1 MKIHFSALTA
11 AALALLLSTAC
22 QREELA
28 NGILPGEEVNVTI
41 SAVMPSGQPK
51 TRSDDNPGDGTGINR
66 CILQVYML
74 EDDQVELY
82 GSSKYYTQ
90 VASGQAKFENLTLIT
105 GYEYRFVLWA
115 DHVQDAISAINADLH
130 YSTTDFPNIVLN
142 GDYSSNDD
150 SRDAFFGVFSTDGVV
165 DKSFTLD
172 CKLTRPFGQ
181 LNIFTTDYQEVLD
194 LNSALAPEQIK
205 MTFEN
210 VYTGMNLLTGSLT
223 SGKIE
228 GVPALLPSVTN
239 PVVADAKQLSFDYIF
254 APESTDG
261 SEYLLPEFSMTFY
274 NGSGSEVMQPFKFN
288 EIPVRRNYRT
298 NVSGALLT
306 DQAELTVT
314 LKPDF
319 NTSDLEYEVTRVES
333 ASDVQG
339 AIESGSSHIQ
349 IGNETNGTVIIPE
362 EAADDKSLSVVFN
375 GTDGVVTVQDENSN
389 AAYAGSI
396 SLGNASDEQ
405 VTDKLTV
412 NLPLATVSLTS
423 GSWKDVD
430 ATTAANT
437 IVIGRDAEVETL
449 TVKKGNVEIYGKVT
463 QIVFDDES
471 SIIKVY
477 TVYDEESFR
486 NAMQLATGGKCE
498 KVVLGSDIEIPK
510 ADNLK
515 APYKISTQEFDFTLD
530 LSGYNLNISS
540 DYEVINVSGGASAV
554 IRNGS
559 LRIWDIIGTGEG
571 YGASN
576 YSALRVGD
584 NGAITLE
591 DLNYETS
598 SSAVDVIPG
607 TDRGVINIKRCS
619 INVAFYD
626 DEKPSGNGYV
636 VATNAS
642 TSSQNVEITLED
654 SKLQAYSTVVLFNI
668 PSQINIRNCELKSLW
683 HAMILRGG
691 TAVVENTVFTN
702 ENNSGSSMES
712 ITARYDSD
720 WEDGNRVP
728 RAALTIGNRGSKNY
742 QYPTALKMMD
752 CKVQVTGTDKFAAM
766 YVYANEGQDLGVSIE
781 YDGSTEIIGDV
792 VYGSNNIKV
801 NGQDIAV
808 YEVSTANDIITAMPA
823 LAQTGGILIIEKG
836 AEIDLSSVLTNAIR
850 ITEPTTITVYGKLT
864 CVNSD
869 VSLINESTLTI
880 NGTATS
886 EVRMKRRVVENHGT
900 LTVNGGNYWT
910 DTNNGGTLFW
920 NNSTKAVMTL
930 NDVTANAS
938 FYCVA
943 GNGRIT
949 INGGQLNSTASNK
962 NGSWAY
968 CISAQDGCQM
978 NIHGAEI
985 NGVQGAIAS
994 VDGSYVLVDNVKAT
1008 ARNSDENLTDAFY
1021 ALYAASEGGIEVLS
1035 GEYVSDRIPC
1045 CLASDNDVDSNPLGY
1060 FIFKGGKYSSMPQM
1074 MNKDSE
1080 YYDYEP
1086 YKGYKFKE
1094 ITGDSQFKYEVV
1106 PE

>member
-607 TDRGVINIKRCS
+607 TDGGVINIKRCS

-668 PSQINIRNCELKSLW
+668 PSQINIRK
-683 HAMILRGG
+683 
-691 TAVVENTVFTN
+691 
-702 ENNSGSSMES
+702 
-712 ITARYDSD
+712 
-720 WEDGNRVP
+720 
-728 RAALTIGNRGSKNY
+728 
-742 QYPTALKMMD
+742 
-752 CKVQVTGTDKFAAM
+752 
-766 YVYANEGQDLGVSIE
+766 
-781 YDGSTEIIGDV
+781 
-792 VYGSNNIKV
+792 
-801 NGQDIAV
+801 
-808 YEVSTANDIITAMPA
+808 
-823 LAQTGGILIIEKG
+823 
-836 AEIDLSSVLTNAIR
+836 
-850 ITEPTTITVYGKLT
+850 
-864 CVNSD
+864 
-869 VSLINESTLTI
+869 
-880 NGTATS
+880 
-886 EVRMKRRVVENHGT
+886 
-900 LTVNGGNYWT
+900 
-910 DTNNGGTLFW
+910 
-920 NNSTKAVMTL
+920 
-930 NDVTANAS
+930 
-938 FYCVA
+938 
-943 GNGRIT
+943 
-949 INGGQLNSTASNK
+949 
-962 NGSWAY
+962 
-968 CISAQDGCQM
+968 
-978 NIHGAEI
+978 
-985 NGVQGAIAS
+985 
-994 VDGSYVLVDNVKAT
+994 
-1008 ARNSDENLTDAFY
+1008 
-1021 ALYAASEGGIEVLS
+1021 
-1035 GEYVSDRIPC
+1035 
-1045 CLASDNDVDSNPLGY
+1045 
-1060 FIFKGGKYSSMPQM
+1060 
-1074 MNKDSE
+1074 
-1080 YYDYEP
+1080 
-1086 YKGYKFKE
+1086 
-1094 ITGDSQFKYEVV
+1094 
-1106 PE
+1106 